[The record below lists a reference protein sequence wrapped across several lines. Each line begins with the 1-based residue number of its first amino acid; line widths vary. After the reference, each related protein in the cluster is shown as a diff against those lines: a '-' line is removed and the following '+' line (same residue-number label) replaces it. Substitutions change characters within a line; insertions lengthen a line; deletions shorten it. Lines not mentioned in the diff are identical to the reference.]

1 MSLRAA
7 IVSLA
12 LVASAATA
20 GAVEL
25 NPGSASR
32 IEIGDRKGV
41 VYYTVEPAGY
51 RVVAGLARGKDV
63 PPLRF
68 ETTLAGDQRVL
79 ALSPQ
84 GLGQPVAA
92 IEIVRQ
98 GDRVYVRPLGAGL

>member
-12 LVASAATA
+12 LIGSAASA

-25 NPGSASR
+25 NAGSASR
-32 IEIGDRKGV
+32 IEVGDRKGV
-41 VYYTVEPAGY
+41 AYYTVEPAGY
-51 RVVAGLARGKDV
+51 RVVAGLARRAGV
-63 PPLRF
+63 PPLRI

-84 GLGQPVAA
+84 GVGEPLAA
-92 IEIVRQ
+92 LEIVRQ
-98 GDRVYVRPLGAGL
+98 GDKVFVRPLGAGL